1 MTWLP
6 GQPVVTAEDHAEW
19 QHWRRFR
26 ILEGQRDRRAKMRRI
41 DYYASPKSN
50 AVIDS
55 MRSKQV
61 GGDASSILNRI
72 VADWAARNSKSV
84 LADDEA
90 SPPSA

>member
-6 GQPVVTAEDHAEW
+6 GQPVVTAEDRAGW

-26 ILEGQRDRRAKMRRI
+26 ILKDQRDRRAKMRRI
-41 DYYASPKSN
+41 DYYVSPAAN

-72 VADWAARNSKSV
+72 VADWAARNSETV
-84 LADDEA
+84 LADDES
-90 SPPSA
+90 SPT